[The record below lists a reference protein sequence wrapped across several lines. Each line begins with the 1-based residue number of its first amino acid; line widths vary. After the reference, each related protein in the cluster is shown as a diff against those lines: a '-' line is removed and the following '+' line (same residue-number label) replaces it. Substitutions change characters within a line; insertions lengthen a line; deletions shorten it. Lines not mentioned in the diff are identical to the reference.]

1 MEAATDKSYSLVI
14 HFPCPNGAD
23 TVGIMRKF
31 LNIPLVEC
39 YRIAR
44 VGRPYRVPFLFS
56 RDEVLQLAA
65 ELQRIATPCQ
75 VTNAD
80 GTPLQ

>member
-1 MEAATDKSYSLVI
+1 MQAATDKSYSLVI

-56 RDEVLQLAA
+56 RD
-65 ELQRIATPCQ
+65 
-75 VTNAD
+75 
-80 GTPLQ
+80 